1 MLHIAICDDE
11 PIIAEKIKNIVVHK
25 MNESGEEL
33 EVTMRFSG
41 KNIIEELSSNPADL
55 ILLDIDMPEI
65 SGIEVASKLYEM
77 GLNNSIIFVT
87 NHANLVFETLKYHPF
102 QFVRKERMVEEL
114 PQVLESFMVNYHRDN
129 KVLEL
134 STENGTHMIS
144 VYHIL
149 YIEKLERKMCVKCI
163 NGNEFQTWASLK
175 DFEKEYSVHGF
186 CRIHHSIVV
195 NLKYVSEIENTE
207 VVMDNE
213 VRLPMSRSRKKAVK
227 QQYVSYMRSCK

>member
-114 PQVLESFMVNYHRDN
+114 PQVLENFMSIYHRDN
-129 KVLEL
+129 KVLEI
-134 STENGTHMIS
+134 STEDGTHLIS
-144 VYHIL
+144 IYNIL
-149 YIEKLERKMCVKCI
+149 YIEKIERKLCI
-163 NGNEFQTWASLK
+163 FCTNGQEFQTWASLK
-175 DFEKEYSVHGF
+175 DIEKEYSNNGF
-186 CRIHHSIVV
+186 CRIHYSILV
-195 NLKYVSEIENTE
+195 NLKYVAEIENSE

-213 VRLPMSRSRKKAVK
+213 LRLPLSRGRRKEVK
-227 QQYVSYMRSCK
+227 QHYIEYMRKL